1 MRQFRSQF
9 PTAWVDRANGETVRT
24 VERTAPLPEA
34 IEFAVMKIRSGP
46 GVITKMKTVGMKTIS
61 VVSSINIRIAI

>member
-1 MRQFRSQF
+1 MAVR
-9 PTAWVDRANGETVRT
+9 PKAAKTVCANAPLVHPK
-24 VERTAPLPEA
+24 ADAMPPPLPEA